1 VPGHVLVETGLI
13 DARFPVQYVIRPMSH
28 ENHENHDCRGYAG
41 QVASGC
47 SGLATR

>member
-1 VPGHVLVETGLI
+1 VPGRVLVEAGLI

-28 ENHENHDCRGYAG
+28 ENHDYRGYAG

-47 SGLATR
+47 SGPETR